1 MELKSFAEVAQ
12 IVIAAASLVA
22 LAFTLRELR
31 QTRLHQRENTQVS
44 RKRIVTEILLSVWGA
59 EDERSFF
66 YRLDYED
73 WTFSPDRFRKTNEE
87 RLLDQILYKAA
98 LLGNLLKSDS
108 IDAED
113 IQQAEF
119 FVFTVL
125 GNDQV
130 YEYLKWAQR
139 DVPLGVSFTDA
150 YGIFLHFCKVR
161 AARARAREA
170 AGTSIESH
178 VDDLKMR
185 ETRILDLIP
194 NGTTRWWG

>member
-1 MELKSFAEVAQ
+1 M
-12 IVIAAASLVA
+12 
-22 LAFTLRELR
+22 
-31 QTRLHQRENTQVS
+31 
-44 RKRIVTEILLSVWGA
+44 
-59 EDERSFF
+59 
-66 YRLDYED
+66 
-73 WTFSPDRFRKTNEE
+73 
-87 RLLDQILYKAA
+87 
-98 LLGNLLKSDS
+98 LGNLLKSGS

-125 GNDQV
+125 GNADQV

-161 AARARAREA
+161 AACGRAREA
-170 AGTSIESH
+170 AGTSIASH
-178 VDDLKMR
+178 VDDLKKR

-194 NGTTRWWG
+194 NGMTHWWE